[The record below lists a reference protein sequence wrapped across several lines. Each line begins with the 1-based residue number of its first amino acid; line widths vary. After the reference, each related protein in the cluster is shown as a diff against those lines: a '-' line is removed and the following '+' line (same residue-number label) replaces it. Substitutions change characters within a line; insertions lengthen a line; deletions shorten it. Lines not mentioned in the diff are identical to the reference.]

1 VTHSVHASASS
12 VHLPVVPSAKIYSHA
27 RLHRFAQCPLSYKL
41 DCVDSLLPEPSA
53 EFELG
58 VMLHR
63 ALAGVVRHHMD
74 AGRTGPLDAAR
85 AVAEYQLAWSESQ
98 LSDPAAFA
106 EGLDLVKGWVARE
119 GVVNAEDVLAVQ
131 EVFDF
136 EVGGVRLLGAMDRA
150 DRIADDA
157 VRVRDYTS
165 ARIPASRRDVEE
177 NLKLAIYDLAAAQLW
192 PWAKRVEVG
201 LDLLRHD
208 RVIALERSDAQRDAT
223 RRYVQAMVARIEGS
237 RDFPACLSTECTH
250 CDQRRHCSAYMAA
263 RTPGPRERD
272 VGEREAAERNLA
284 AVAREREEL
293 AARIKILGV
302 RKDELDGVLTQQL
315 AVQDELVLEGRRYR
329 LVTATRKE
337 YPFVPTLSV
346 LIDAGVDAVDVV
358 DRLAYV
364 DGTALK
370 RELDEQSKRLD
381 PAALRELRAVL
392 DGAAKCSLSTRLT
405 STPVGHS

>member
-12 VHLPVVPSAKIYSHA
+12 VHLPVVPSAKIYGHA

-41 DCVDSLLPEPSA
+41 HYVDSLPPEPSA

-58 VMLHR
+58 VVLHR
-63 ALAGVVRHHMD
+63 ALAGVVRDHV
-74 AGRTGPLDAAR
+74 ATGRTGPLHAAR
-85 AVAEYQLAWSESQ
+85 AVAEYQLAWSESH

-106 EGLDLVKGWVARE
+106 EGLDLVQGWVARE
-119 GVVNAEDVLAVQ
+119 GDVEDLLAVQ
-131 EVFDF
+131 QVFDVEI
-136 EVGGVRLLGAMDRA
+136 EVGGVRLLGTMDRV
-150 DRIADDA
+150 DRIGEDA

-165 ARIPASRRDVEE
+165 ARIPPSRQEVEE
-177 NLKLAIYDLAAAQLW
+177 NLKLALYDLAAAQLW

-201 LDLLRHD
+201 FDLLRHD
-208 RVIALERSDAQRDAT
+208 RVIAVERSRAQRDAT
-223 RRYVQAMVARIEGS
+223 RRYVQAMVARIEATS
-237 RDFPACLSTECTH
+237 DFPARLSTLCTH
-250 CDQRRHCSAYMAA
+250 CDQRRHCAAYGAA
-263 RTPGPRERD
+263 HAADPREREA
-272 VGEREAAERNLA
+272 GERDLA

-315 AVQDELVLEGRRYR
+315 AGQDELVLEGRRYR
-329 LVTATRKE
+329 LVTAARKE

-346 LIDAGVDAVDVV
+346 LIDAGIDAVDVV

-364 DGTALK
+364 DGAALR

-381 PAALRELRAVL
+381 PAALRELRAAL

-405 STPVGHS
+405 STPVGQS